1 MEIKKELKGQAT
13 EAQIAIWKEK
23 YGDVYQVIVE
33 DKTCYLHKPDRK
45 TLSAAAT
52 LGQSDPM
59 RYNEVVVNNCWIAG
73 ADEFKDDD
81 SYFFALSEKLIEL
94 VELKTVEIKKL

>member
-1 MEIKKELKGQAT
+1 MEVKKHLKGEAT
-13 EAQIAIWKEK
+13 EAQIALWKEK
-23 YGDVYQVIVE
+23 YGDIFQVVIE

-52 LGQSDPM
+52 LGQTDPM
-59 RYNEVVVNNCWIAG
+59 RYNEVVINNCWIDG
-73 ADEFKDDD
+73 ADEFKNDD

-94 VELKTVEIKKL
+94 VELKTAEIKKL

>member
-23 YGDVYQVIVE
+23 FGNVYQITVE
-33 DKTCYLHKPDRK
+33 DKTCYLHKPDRQ

-52 LGQSDPM
+52 LGQSDPL
-59 RYNEVVVNNCWIAG
+59 RYAEVFINNSWIAG
-73 ADEFKDDD
+73 AEEFRDDD
-81 SYFFALSEKLIEL
+81 SYFIALSETLLEL
-94 VELKTVEIKKL
+94 VEVKTAEIKKL

>member
-1 MEIKKELKGQAT
+1 MEEKKQLKGQAT
-13 EAQIAIWKEK
+13 DAQIAIWKEK
-23 YGDVYQVIVE
+23 FGDVYQVIVE
-33 DKTCYLHKPDRK
+33 DKTCYLHKPNRQ

-52 LGQSDPM
+52 LGQTDPM

-73 ADEFKDDD
+73 VEEFKTDD

-94 VELKTVEIKKL
+94 VELKTAEIKKL

>member
-1 MEIKKELKGQAT
+1 MEEKQHLTGEAT
-13 EAQIAIWKEK
+13 ETQIAVWKEK
-23 YGDVYQVIVE
+23 YGDIFQVIIE

-52 LGQSDPM
+52 LGQTDPM

-73 ADEFKDDD
+73 AEEFKNDD

-94 VELKTVEIKKL
+94 VELKTAEIKKL